1 MLYLLSFLLPP
12 LAVLLAG
19 KPLQAL
25 LSLVLTMLG
34 WVPGVVHALF
44 VVNAHYAD
52 RRTDRIIRELRRE
65 RGE

>member
-44 VVNAHYAD
+44 LVKAH
-52 RRTDRIIRELRRE
+52 
-65 RGE
+65 

>member
-52 RRTDRIIRELRRE
+52 RRTDRIIKELRRE

>member
-52 RRTDRIIRELRRE
+52 RRTDRIIKELRRE
-65 RGE
+65 RGD